1 MLLHHVSE
9 GVWEENGC
17 RSFQLS
23 RDKTRSELFSFH
35 PQMTILIRAVLWEY
49 DNGAEA
55 INLDLKRSALPSSVV
70 K

>member
-1 MLLHHVSE
+1 MAAGH
-9 GVWEENGC
+9 
-17 RSFQLS
+17 
-23 RDKTRSELFSFH
+23 FSFH
-35 PQMTILIRAVLWEY
+35 ETKHGASLFPVFFNPQILIRAALWEY